1 MTHVT
6 RDTPSIGETVEFYS
20 ASTVNIALLRN
31 TVRLIPVT
39 CADTSGKLQGSMC
52 EARMMMRNQPTPVSV
67 SQRLFLDFAYDC
79 V

>member
-31 TVRLIPVT
+31 TARLIPVT
-39 CADTSGKLQGSMC
+39 CADTSGKLQGSTC
-52 EARMMMRNQPTPVSV
+52 EARMMMRNQPMPVAV
-67 SQRLFLDFAYDC
+67 SHRLFFDFAHEC
-79 V
+79 F